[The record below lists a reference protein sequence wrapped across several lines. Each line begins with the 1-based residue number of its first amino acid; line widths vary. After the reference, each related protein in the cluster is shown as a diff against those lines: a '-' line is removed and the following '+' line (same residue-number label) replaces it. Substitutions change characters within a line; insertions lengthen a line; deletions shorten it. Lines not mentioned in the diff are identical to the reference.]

1 MTLAEL
7 VQFIRQQLREEY
19 QLAFDDL
26 LIKSRINQAYVEIAN
41 HLMCFKDTRSYTS
54 DTSGIVTIPD
64 NLRFVIQVIYNNQPI
79 SRASIASLDAFL
91 PNWRTLTGSAPQFW
105 LFLPPNRIQ
114 LIPRPATGT
123 FSVSVHGIFVPASGD
138 STFPLLVNDTDE
150 PKLPE
155 SAHLLLAYRAI
166 MELAQTAPE
175 DQTLQARANYYAQLY
190 VNGLQSLQMT
200 YRLPIDTRGLNLPVI
215 ASGGER

>member
-1 MTLAEL
+1 MTLSEL

-26 LIKSRINQAYVEIAN
+26 LIKSRINQAYIEVAN
-41 HLMCFKDTRSYTS
+41 HLMCLRDTRSYTT
-54 DTSGIVTIPD
+54 DTSGVISLPD
-64 NLRFVIQVIYNNQPI
+64 NLRFVIQVIYNNQPL
-79 SRASIASLDAFL
+79 SRVNIPSLDAFL
-91 PNWRTLTGSAPQFW
+91 PTWRTLTGSAPQYW
-105 LFLPPNRIQ
+105 LFLPPLKIQ
-114 LIPRPATGT
+114 LIPKPASGT
-123 FSVSVHGIFVPASGD
+123 WNVSVHGIFVPAAND
-138 STFPLLVNDTDE
+138 SSFPLLTNDSDE

-155 SAHLLLAYRAI
+155 PAHLLLAYRAI

-175 DQTLQARANYYAQLY
+175 DQTLQARASYYAQLY
-190 VNGLQSLQMT
+190 ANGLQSLQMT